1 MKTEVRRE
9 KKEREKKKKVVGTT
23 LDPLLPD
30 TPSYKEEDVVM
41 NSTE

>member
-9 KKEREKKKKVVGTT
+9 KKEREKKRVVGTT

>member
-9 KKEREKKKKVVGTT
+9 KKERKKKWIVGTT
-23 LDPLLPD
+23 LDPLLQD
-30 TPSYKEEDVVM
+30 TPPYKEEDVVM